1 MKTKFATSTLILASG
16 LLMGSQSF
24 AEVTR
29 AQVKAELAAAVQS
42 GDILATGEN
51 GLKLNELYPSRYA
64 ASQTPSKITREQV
77 KAELAEALR
86 TGDYFV
92 GGELTAK
99 CKELHPGMHPA
110 V

>member
-1 MKTKFATSTLILASG
+1 MKTKFAATALILASG

-29 AQVKAELAAAVQS
+29 EQVKAELAAAVGS
-42 GDILATGEN
+42 GAVMANGETGA
-51 GLKLNELYPSRYA
+51 KFNEVFPSRYA
-64 ASQTPSKITREQV
+64 ASQAQSKLTREQV
-77 KAELAEALR
+77 KAELAQALR

-92 GGELTAK
+92 GGEVSVK
-99 CKELHPGMHPA
+99 CNELHPGMHPA